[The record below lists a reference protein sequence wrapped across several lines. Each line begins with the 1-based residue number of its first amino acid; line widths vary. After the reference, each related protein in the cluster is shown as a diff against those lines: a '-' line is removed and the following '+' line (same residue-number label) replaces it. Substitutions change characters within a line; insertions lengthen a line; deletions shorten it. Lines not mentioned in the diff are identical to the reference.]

1 MKILKYLIMAAIS
14 SVVAL
19 LAGCGG
25 SADSG
30 KSVLHV
36 YNWSDYLA
44 EGLLEQFEAEY
55 DCKVVYDV
63 FDSNEA
69 LYAKL
74 KAGASGYDLIF
85 PSSYFV
91 PVMVK
96 EGMLQKINHAN
107 IPNLSNIDPAFL
119 ESVSLDKSMEYSV
132 PYMSGTTG
140 IAYRKDM
147 VEDYSP
153 TWKVYG
159 DAKLAGRMT
168 LLDDMREVLGAALKT
183 LGYSLNSTSEAEI
196 EEAADLV
203 IKWKKNIA
211 RFDNEG
217 YKAGIASKEFWL
229 VQGYG
234 GDVQQIIDENEDEDI
249 VYTLPAEGFSMWED
263 TMAIPAGADNVEMAE
278 KFINFLH
285 SAEVAAA
292 NIEFNY
298 YLCPNTAAYPIL
310 SEEILENEVVFVPA
324 DKLVKGEQVLD
335 LGEDLAK
342 YVKAWDRVKAAN

>member
-1 MKILKYLIMAAIS
+1 MKILKYLIMVAIS
-14 SVVAL
+14 SVLAL

-30 KSVLHV
+30 KPVLHV

-55 DCKVVYDV
+55 GCKVVYDV

-107 IPNLSNIDPAFL
+107 IPNLANIDPAFL

-159 DAKLAGRMT
+159 NAQLAGRMT

-217 YKAGIASKEFWL
+217 YKAGIASREFWV

-310 SEEILENEVVFVPA
+310 SEEILQNEVVFVPA

>member
-1 MKILKYLIMAAIS
+1 MKILKYLIMVAIS
-14 SVVAL
+14 SVLAL

-30 KSVLHV
+30 KPVLHV

-55 DCKVVYDV
+55 GCKVVYDV

-107 IPNLSNIDPAFL
+107 IPNLANIDPAFL

-159 DAKLAGRMT
+159 NAQLAGRMT

-217 YKAGIASKEFWL
+217 YKAGIASREFWV

-263 TMAIPAGADNVEMAE
+263 TMAIPTGADNVEMAE

-310 SEEILENEVVFVPA
+310 SEEILQNEVVFVPA